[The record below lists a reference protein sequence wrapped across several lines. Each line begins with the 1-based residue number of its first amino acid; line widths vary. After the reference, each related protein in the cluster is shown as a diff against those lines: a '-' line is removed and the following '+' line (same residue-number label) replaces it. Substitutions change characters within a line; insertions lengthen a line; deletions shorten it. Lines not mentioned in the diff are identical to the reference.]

1 MNETNKIEGAIIL
14 LGAPGSGK
22 GTQAEL
28 LSKELNIPT
37 ISTGNMIRK
46 QLKSGTELGKRL
58 ESYMSEGK
66 LVPDEVIVEVVKERV
81 QHDDCKNGFILD
93 GFPRTIPQ
101 AEALDKMKVKVH
113 KVIDIDLPDEA
124 IIKRMSGRRVCL
136 DCGATYHLETKKPK
150 VEGVCDQC
158 SSTLS
163 QRKDD
168 NQETVLARLEEY
180 HKQTEP
186 LKGYYTTKGNL
197 SSVDGN
203 QPLEKVFVCV
213 LKVVR

>member
-1 MNETNKIEGAIIL
+1 
-14 LGAPGSGK
+14 
-22 GTQAEL
+22 
-28 LSKELNIPT
+28 
-37 ISTGNMIRK
+37 MIRK

-113 KVIDIDLPDEA
+113 KVIDIDVPDEA

>member
-101 AEALDKMKVKVH
+101 AEARDKMKVKVH
-113 KVIDIDLPDEA
+113 KVIDIDVPDEA